1 MRFGDCV
8 AVWPTRRCAW
18 WMYSIMAAFTRNREE
33 CIAHVRGPQR
43 IQSDK
48 FIDQRPP
55 QHRR

>member
-1 MRFGDCV
+1 VRVVDVLDHG
-8 AVWPTRRCAW
+8 A
-18 WMYSIMAAFTRNREE
+18 AAFTPNREE